1 MRSLMI
7 VLAVITV
14 ASIFAG
20 CSGDQ
25 EVSTRT
31 VVSEELDG
39 APDWVLKGRDDNDK
53 TISASG
59 SMSGTNNVALARSGA
74 LGRARTELSR
84 QLSLSVKAML
94 KDYQATVT
102 GGGAFGEAADDEQY
116 IEDVSTQLTEMN
128 LTGTRQEDTWISKT
142 GTYYVLVSL
151 DLNSFK
157 DTVQKMG
164 NLSKEVRQAVS
175 QRAEKAFADLDG
187 R

>member
-1 MRSLMI
+1 
-7 VLAVITV
+7 
-14 ASIFAG
+14 
-20 CSGDQ
+20 
-25 EVSTRT
+25 

-39 APDWVLKGRDDNDK
+39 APEWVLKGRDDKDK

-59 SMSGTNNVALARSGA
+59 SMAGTNNVALARSGA

-116 IEDVSTQLTEMN
+116 IEDVSKQLTELN

-151 DLNSFK
+151 DLDSFK
-157 DTVQKMG
+157 DTVQRMSD
-164 NLSKEVRQAVS
+164 LSEEVRRAVS
-175 QRAEKAFADLDG
+175 GRAEKAFADLDS